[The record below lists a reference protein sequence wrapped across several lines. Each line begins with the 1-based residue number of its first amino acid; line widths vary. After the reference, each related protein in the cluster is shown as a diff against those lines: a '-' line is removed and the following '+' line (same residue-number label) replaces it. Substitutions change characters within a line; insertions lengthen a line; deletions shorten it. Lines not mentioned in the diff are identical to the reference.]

1 MTLLCRHFVTS
12 DIRRLRKTLT
22 YLLIL
27 LRNTATID
35 KLVFSIFMGGGDSIG
50 VAQWPCKI
58 SSQLAST
65 ILHII
70 NVHVMY
76 VITFLTTQT

>member
-35 KLVFSIFMGGGDSIG
+35 KLVFSIFMGGRFHRSYP
-50 VAQWPCKI
+50 VALQNKL
-58 SSQLAST
+58 SAGF
-65 ILHII
+65 H
-70 NVHVMY
+70 N
-76 VITFLTTQT
+76 TTYH